1 MLFGE
6 KPKNPR
12 QARRQAK
19 QQQKAEKILKRSAV
33 ALYDPGSV
41 YERELQKLGV
51 GSRDAA
57 TVGRIVDY
65 AYGGLTLG
73 VAPAVKLGVDEGRSR
88 VAQAKNN
95 NKSSS
100 SGSSSSGSSI
110 NRQLANNRSSGIQSS
125 GRRLT
130 NAEILAEARRTHTRP
145 DFSQRYR

>member
-1 MLFGE
+1 MLFGG

-12 QARRQAK
+12 QARRQGK
-19 QQQKAEKILKRSAV
+19 QQQKAEKIAKRTAV
-33 ALYDPGSV
+33 ALYDPGSM

-51 GSRDAA
+51 GQRDAQ

-73 VAPAVKLGVDEGRSR
+73 VAPAVKLGADEARSR

-95 NKSSS
+95 GGGS
-100 SGSSSSGSSI
+100 SGSSRI
-110 NRQLANNRSSGIQSS
+110 PNPTPTPTRVPH
-125 GRRLT
+125 RLT
-130 NAEILAEARRTHTRP
+130 NAEILAEARRTGTRP

>member
-1 MLFGE
+1 MLFGG
-6 KPKNPR
+6 KPRNPR
-12 QARRQAK
+12 EARRKAK
-19 QQQKAEKILKRSAV
+19 QQQKAEKIAKRTAV
-33 ALYDPGSV
+33 ALYDPGSM

-73 VAPAVKLGVDEGRSR
+73 IAPAVKLGADEARSR

-95 NKSSS
+95 N
-100 SGSSSSGSSI
+100 GSSSSG
-110 NRQLANNRSSGIQSS
+110 RPQIQPKPPPPTPPR
-125 GRRLT
+125 RRLT
-130 NAEILAEARRTHTRP
+130 NAEILAEARRTGTRP

>member
-1 MLFGE
+1 MFLGG

-12 QARRQAK
+12 QARRKAK
-19 QQQKAEKILKRSAV
+19 QQQKAEKILKRTAV
-33 ALYDPGSV
+33 ALYDPGSM

-73 VAPAVKLGVDEGRSR
+73 VAPAVKLGADEARSR

-95 NKSSS
+95 NGGSS
-100 SGSSSSGSSI
+100 SGSSSQRS
-110 NRQLANNRSSGIQSS
+110 NRDEVLQARAE
-125 GRRLT
+125 GRQPRF
-130 NAEILAEARRTHTRP
+130 NFR
-145 DFSQRYR
+145 

>member
-19 QQQKAEKILKRSAV
+19 QQQKAEKIAKRTAV
-33 ALYDPGSV
+33 ALYDPGSM

-73 VAPAVKLGVDEGRSR
+73 VAPAVKLGADEARSR

-95 NKSSS
+95 N
-100 SGSSSSGSSI
+100 GSSSSG
-110 NRQLANNRSSGIQSS
+110 RPQIQPKPPPPTPPR
-125 GRRLT
+125 RRLT
-130 NAEILAEARRTHTRP
+130 NAEILAEARRTGTRP

>member
-1 MLFGE
+1 MLFGG
-6 KPKNPR
+6 KPRNPR
-12 QARRQAK
+12 QAQRQAK

-33 ALYDPGSV
+33 ALYDPGSM

-73 VAPAVKLGVDEGRSR
+73 VAPAVKLGADEARSR

-100 SGSSSSGSSI
+100 SGSSSSGSSRPVI
-110 NRQLANNRSSGIQSS
+110 NRSSGVQSS

>member
-1 MLFGE
+1 MLFGG

-12 QARRQAK
+12 QAQRQAK

-33 ALYDPGSV
+33 ALYDPGSM

-51 GSRDAA
+51 GQRDAQ

-73 VAPAVKLGVDEGRSR
+73 VAPAVKLGADEARSR

-95 NKSSS
+95 GGGS
-100 SGSSSSGSSI
+100 SGSSRLP
-110 NRQLANNRSSGIQSS
+110 NPTPTPTPLPH
-125 GRRLT
+125 RLT
-130 NAEILAEARRTHTRP
+130 NAEILAEARRTGTRP

>member
-1 MLFGE
+1 MLFGD
-6 KPKNPR
+6 KPRNPR
-12 QARRQAK
+12 EARRKAK

-33 ALYDPGSV
+33 ALYDPGSM

-51 GSRDAA
+51 DSRDAA

-73 VAPAVKLGVDEGRSR
+73 IAPAVKLGADEARSR

-95 NKSSS
+95 N
-100 SGSSSSGSSI
+100 GSSSSG
-110 NRQLANNRSSGIQSS
+110 RPQIQPKPPPPTPPR
-125 GRRLT
+125 RRLT
-130 NAEILAEARRTHTRP
+130 NAEILAEARRTGTRP

>member
-19 QQQKAEKILKRSAV
+19 QQQKVEKIAKRTAV
-33 ALYDPGSV
+33 ALYDPGSM

-51 GSRDAA
+51 GQRDAQ

-73 VAPAVKLGVDEGRSR
+73 VAPAVKLGADEARSR
-88 VAQAKNN
+88 VAQAKNQ
-95 NKSSS
+95 
-100 SGSSSSGSSI
+100 GSSSSG
-110 NRQLANNRSSGIQSS
+110 RPQIQPKPPPPNPPR
-125 GRRLT
+125 RRLT
-130 NAEILAEARRTHTRP
+130 NAEILAEARRTGTRP

>member
-1 MLFGE
+1 MLFG
-6 KPKNPR
+6 PG
-12 QARRQAK
+12 QARGEKGVRKIAEQQAK
-19 QQQKAEKILKRSAV
+19 QDKILKRSAI
-33 ALYDPGSV
+33 ALYDPGSM

-95 NKSSS
+95 N
-100 SGSSSSGSSI
+100 GSSSNQSSS
-110 NRQLANNRSSGIQSS
+110 NNRSNRDEVLQARAE
-125 GRRLT
+125 GRQPNIR
-130 NAEILAEARRTHTRP
+130 
-145 DFSQRYR
+145 FKK

>member
-1 MLFGE
+1 MLFGG
-6 KPKNPR
+6 KPSNPR

-19 QQQKAEKILKRSAV
+19 QQQKAEKIAKRTAV
-33 ALYDPGSV
+33 ALYDPGSM

-73 VAPAVKLGVDEGRSR
+73 VAPAVKLGADEARSR

-95 NKSSS
+95 NRDSS
-100 SGSSSSGSSI
+100 SGSSRG
-110 NRQLANNRSSGIQSS
+110 RPQIQPQPPPPTPPR
-125 GRRLT
+125 RRLT
-130 NAEILAEARRTHTRP
+130 NAEILAEARRTGTRP

>member
-1 MLFGE
+1 MLFGG
-6 KPKNPR
+6 KPRNPR
-12 QARRQAK
+12 EARRKAK
-19 QQQKAEKILKRSAV
+19 QQQKAEKISKRTAV
-33 ALYDPGSV
+33 ALYDPGSM

-73 VAPAVKLGVDEGRSR
+73 IAPAVKLGADEARSR

-95 NKSSS
+95 N
-100 SGSSSSGSSI
+100 GSSSSG
-110 NRQLANNRSSGIQSS
+110 RPQIQPKPPPPTPPR
-125 GRRLT
+125 RRLT
-130 NAEILAEARRTHTRP
+130 NAEILAEARRTGTRP

>member
-1 MLFGE
+1 MLFGG
-6 KPKNPR
+6 KPRNPR

-19 QQQKAEKILKRSAV
+19 QQQKAEKIAKRTAV
-33 ALYDPGSV
+33 ALYDPGSM

-73 VAPAVKLGVDEGRSR
+73 VAPAVKLGADEARSR
-88 VAQAKNN
+88 VAQAKKNN
-95 NKSSS
+95 
-100 SGSSSSGSSI
+100 GSSSSGSS
-110 NRQLANNRSSGIQSS
+110 RLLPSPTPTPPPPPR
-125 GRRLT
+125 RRLT
-130 NAEILAEARRTHTRP
+130 NAEILAEARRTGTRP

>member
-1 MLFGE
+1 MLFGG

-12 QARRQAK
+12 QARKQAK
-19 QQQKAEKILKRSAV
+19 EQQKAEKIAKRTAV
-33 ALYDPGSV
+33 ALYDPGSM

-73 VAPAVKLGVDEGRSR
+73 VAPAVKLGADEARSR

-95 NKSSS
+95 NRDSS
-100 SGSSSSGSSI
+100 SGSSRG
-110 NRQLANNRSSGIQSS
+110 RPQIQPQPPPPTPPR
-125 GRRLT
+125 RRLT
-130 NAEILAEARRTHTRP
+130 NAEILAEARRTGTRP
-145 DFSQRYR
+145 DFTQRYR

>member
-1 MLFGE
+1 MLFGG
-6 KPKNPR
+6 KPSNPR

-19 QQQKAEKILKRSAV
+19 QQQKVEKIAKRTAV
-33 ALYDPGSV
+33 ALYDPGSM

-51 GSRDAA
+51 GQRDAQ

-73 VAPAVKLGVDEGRSR
+73 VAPAVKLGADEARSR

-95 NKSSS
+95 N
-100 SGSSSSGSSI
+100 GSSSSG
-110 NRQLANNRSSGIQSS
+110 RPQIQPKPPPPTPPR
-125 GRRLT
+125 RRLT
-130 NAEILAEARRTHTRP
+130 NAEILAEARRTGTRP

>member
-19 QQQKAEKILKRSAV
+19 QQQKAEKIAKRTAV
-33 ALYDPGSV
+33 ALYDPGSM

-51 GSRDAA
+51 GPRDAQ
-57 TVGRIVDY
+57 TVGRVVDY

-73 VAPAVKLGVDEGRSR
+73 VAPAVKLGADEARSR

-95 NKSSS
+95 NRGSS
-100 SGSSSSGSSI
+100 SG
-110 NRQLANNRSSGIQSS
+110 RPQIQPKPTPTPTPLPH
-125 GRRLT
+125 RLT
-130 NAEILAEARRTHTRP
+130 NAEILAEARRTGTRP

>member
-1 MLFGE
+1 MLFGD
-6 KPKNPR
+6 KPRNPR
-12 QARRQAK
+12 QAQRQAK
-19 QQQKAEKILKRSAV
+19 QQQKAEKIAKRTAV
-33 ALYDPGSV
+33 ALYDPGSM

-73 VAPAVKLGVDEGRSR
+73 VAPAVKLGADEARSR

-95 NKSSS
+95 NGGSS
-100 SGSSSSGSSI
+100 SGSSHGPRLP
-110 NRQLANNRSSGIQSS
+110 NPPPTPTPVPH
-125 GRRLT
+125 RLT
-130 NAEILAEARRTHTRP
+130 NAEILAEARRTGTRP